1 MRLTDPFDVE
11 GVEEVIANTL
21 EGAGRNN
28 IIGTVVARPG
38 LRAIELLVRVSQL
51 IGHGTDQIR
60 LVNLDNPMYLVG
72 DMRLARNT
80 WVGVQPRISGG

>member
-1 MRLTDPFDVE
+1 MSKLFLYVWLNSEDASAVSICLAEIWGCLSCFYMF
-11 GVEEVIANTL
+11 
-21 EGAGRNN
+21 GRNL
-28 IIGTVVARPG
+28 GMSK
-38 LRAIELLVRVSQL
+38 L
-51 IGHGTDQIR
+51 GHGTDQIR